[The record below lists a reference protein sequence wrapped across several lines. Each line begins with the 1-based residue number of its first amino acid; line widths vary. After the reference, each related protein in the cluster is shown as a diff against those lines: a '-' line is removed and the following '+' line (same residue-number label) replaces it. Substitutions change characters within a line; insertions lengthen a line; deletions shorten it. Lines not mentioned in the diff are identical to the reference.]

1 MPGKFDVAII
11 GGGVVGCAIAREL
24 SRYRLRVVVLER
36 AADVARGTSGKNSG
50 VVHTGIN
57 VPTGSE
63 KARYNVAGAQIFEQ
77 YCADLDVPFIRCGKV
92 IVALTEA
99 EVPDLDGLMA
109 RGVANG
115 VPDLEIIDRKT
126 LKKMEPNIEGAGAL
140 NVPTAAIAC
149 PYTLNIA
156 LAESAAAG
164 GVEFMLNTPVEG
176 ISGKEGAF
184 ELQTPDGTVSAA
196 LIVNSAGLFADKVA
210 RMAGVTR
217 WRIWPCRGEYLIL
230 DKRVGGL
237 INSMVYPVPPKGGAG
252 LGIHIT
258 PTTDGN
264 ILLGPSA
271 DYTND
276 GDDVR
281 TTAKIRRQ
289 LLAEASEML
298 PGLTPRDV
306 ITAYSGMRP
315 KLNPSR
321 IGGFGD
327 FVVEE
332 VPEALGIMQLVGI
345 ESPGLTA
352 APAIAEEVTDW
363 VRERIPAK
371 ANPNFKKK
379 WTAVRRTREE
389 ELEVIG
395 GLIGDDPA
403 YGEIMCRCEMVT
415 RREVIDAIN
424 NELDATSLNA
434 IKYRSRATMGRC
446 QGGFC
451 GPRIVE
457 LLIEQGRSPE
467 SITLNGAGSWLFMG
481 TTEDLRAERKALRAK
496 STKPGDKADN
506 KARAKSGAK

>member
-1 MPGKFDVAII
+1 MSEKYDVAII
-11 GGGVVGCAIAREL
+11 GGGVVGSAIAREL
-24 SRYRLRVVVLER
+24 SRYDLRVTVLER
-36 AADVARGTSGKNSG
+36 AADVSRGTSGKNSG

-57 VPTGSE
+57 VPFGSV
-63 KARYNVAGAQIFEQ
+63 KAKFNVAGARMFEK
-77 YCADLDVPFIRCGKV
+77 YCADLDVPFKRVGKV
-92 IVALTEA
+92 IVALGETEI
-99 EVPDLDGLMA
+99 PDLDVLKAKGE
-109 RGVANG
+109 ANE
-115 VPDLEIIDRKT
+115 VPDLEIIDRAT
-126 LKKMEPNIEGAGAL
+126 LKKMEPNIEGASAL

-149 PYTLNIA
+149 PYSLTIA

-164 GVEFMLNTPVEG
+164 GVDIKLNSPVTEING
-176 ISGKEGAF
+176 TQGAF
-184 ELQTPDGTVSAA
+184 EIETPNETISAG
-196 LIVNSAGLFADKVA
+196 LIVNSAGLGSDKIA
-210 RMAGVTR
+210 RMVGVHR
-217 WRIWPCRGEYLIL
+217 WRVWPCRGEYVIL

-289 LLAEASEML
+289 LLNEASEFL
-298 PGLTPRDV
+298 PELTPRDV

-315 KLNPSR
+315 KLVTAKE
-321 IGGFGD
+321 GGFGD

-332 VPEALGIMQLVGI
+332 VEEAPGVMQLVGI

-352 APAIAEEVTDW
+352 APAIAEHVSEW
-363 VRERIPAK
+363 VRKRIPAS
-371 ANPNFKKK
+371 ANSGFQET
-379 WTAVRRTREE
+379 WSAVHRTREDTLSKIDTMIAE
-389 ELEVIG
+389 
-395 GLIGDDPA
+395 DPD
-403 YGEIMCRCEMVT
+403 YGEIVCRCEMVT
-415 RREVIDAIN
+415 KTEIVDAIN

-451 GPRIVE
+451 GPRIVD
-457 LLIEQGRSPE
+457 LLIESGKSPE
-467 SITLNGAGSWLFMG
+467 SITLNGGDSWLFLG
-481 TTEDLRAERKALRAK
+481 TTEDLRAQAKTRRASQK
-496 STKPGDKADN
+496 M
-506 KARAKSGAK
+506 GAK